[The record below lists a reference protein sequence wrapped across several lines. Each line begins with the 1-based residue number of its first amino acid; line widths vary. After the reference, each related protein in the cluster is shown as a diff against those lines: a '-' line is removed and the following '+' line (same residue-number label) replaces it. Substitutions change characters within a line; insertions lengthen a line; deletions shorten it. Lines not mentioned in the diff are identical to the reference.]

1 MTKIA
6 ICGKRNSGKNT
17 VARMCEDEI
26 RQKLGNKLFNGV
38 YHMAFADPIKEIAL
52 LMFPNTNTL
61 CLWGSS
67 NERSTVIPDAF
78 KNGSPLTYRQ
88 LLMDLGT
95 EVGRAYDANIWVNNF
110 DYHLNKVERS
120 KPSIITCA
128 DVRFRNEMD
137 YLRKKDFYIIKLIR
151 NNDSNVDHI
160 SETDQDSFEDNDFNY
175 IMYNVSTLENLRKEV
190 SIIIGSLVC

>member
-26 RQKLGNKLFNGV
+26 RKKLGRKIFNGV
-38 YHMAFADPIKEIAL
+38 YHMAFADPIKEIIL

-61 CLWGSS
+61 YLWGSS
-67 NERSTVIPDAF
+67 EERATTIPSAF
-78 KNGSPLTYRQ
+78 KNGVPLTYRQ

-120 KPSIITCA
+120 KPSIITCT

-137 YLRKKDFYIIKLIR
+137 YLRQKDFYIIKLIR
-151 NNDSNVDHI
+151 NNDSNTDHI
-160 SETDQDSFEDNDFNY
+160 SETDQDSFEDKDFNY
-175 IMYNVSTLENLRKEV
+175 IMYNFGSLEDLRKEV
-190 SIIIGSLVC
+190 STIIDSLVV